1 MSLSDFAIADTCFLI
16 DWSYWSHRNVL
27 FKLFRAV
34 FVPEVVLREVKSER
48 AVEWIAAMLASGQ
61 LALYTE
67 TSDVVGLATR
77 IVERSRLVPGLR
89 GVDLPEAIC
98 LAVGKLRE
106 YVVLT
111 ENRGAIMAVDFLEEL
126 SGVVIWRA
134 LEVVKEAIRRGFI
147 TGDPR
152 QVFKLYEE
160 ETKHRFSRAELEA
173 VINELGGEAGEV
185 EEAGGGGEGD

>member
-1 MSLSDFAIADTCFLI
+1 MSLSGFAIADTCFLI
-16 DWSYWSHRNVL
+16 DWSYWTQRDVL

-34 FVPEVVLREVKSER
+34 FVPEVVLREVKSEQT
-48 AVEWIAAMLASGQ
+48 VEWIAAMLASGQ

-89 GVDLPEAIC
+89 GVDMPEAIC
-98 LAVGKLRE
+98 LAVGKLRG

-111 ENRGAIMAVDFLEEL
+111 ENRGAIMAVDFLDEL

-134 LEVVKEAIRRGFI
+134 LEVVREAIRRGFI
-147 TGDPR
+147 VGDPR
-152 QVFKLYEE
+152 QVFKLYEK

-185 EEAGGGGEGD
+185 EEAGGGGERN

>member
-16 DWSYWSHRNVL
+16 DWSYWNYRDVL

-34 FVPEVVLREVKSER
+34 FVPETVLREVKSER
-48 AVEWIAAMLASGQ
+48 AVEWIATALAGGQ

-67 TSDVVGLATR
+67 ASDVTALAIR
-77 IVERSRLVPGLR
+77 IVERSRLMPGLR

-98 LAVGKLRE
+98 LAVGKLRG

-111 ENRGAIMAVDFLEEL
+111 ENRGAIMAVDFLNEL
-126 SGVVIWRA
+126 SGVIVWRA
-134 LEVVKEAIRRGFI
+134 LEVIREAIKRGLI
-147 TGDPR
+147 SGDPE

-160 ETKHRFSRAELEA
+160 ETKHRFLRAELEV
-173 VINELGGEAGEV
+173 VISELRREAREV
-185 EEAGGGGEGD
+185 AQARGGGKGD